1 MVYVCIRQH
10 FLENSN
16 ESADLPM
23 LNVAN
28 YMHLSYSFGPR
39 VSHKLSQAT
48 VTVMYH
54 FILASK
60 HGHTFVGE

>member
-1 MVYVCIRQH
+1 MLHGPAFFRE
-10 FLENSN
+10 END
-16 ESADLPM
+16 SADLPM

-28 YMHLSYSFGPR
+28 YIHLSYSFGPR

-54 FILASK
+54 FILAIK
-60 HGHTFVGE
+60 HGHRFAGE